1 MAISRSRSRTALSVL
16 SERAEIEVLIE
27 AHRTAMYRA
36 AENEEYQDAAAHQ
49 ARIEELSDIAKTP
62 LPGPDEDAAHAE
74 P

>member
-16 SERAEIEVLIE
+16 LERSEIDVLIE

-36 AENEEYQDAAAHQ
+36 AESEEYADAAAYQ
-49 ARIEELSDIAKTP
+49 TRIEELSEIAKTP
-62 LPGPDEDAAHAE
+62 LPAPDKDPTHAD